1 MFMYCKNKNEMPSR
15 GRDGLVCH
23 LLLQESDV
31 RGTRLAVTWV
41 DVSPGSCQHPHRHL
55 PEQVYVIV
63 RGEGTMKVGEKY
75 KTVKVGDVVY
85 IPPNVV
91 HGIENI
97 SDTEM
102 LTYVTAAT
110 PSFDVAAM
118 YDVGKQIPVSELDT
132 G

>member
-1 MFMYCKNKNEMPSR
+1 MYCKNKNEMPSR

-41 DVSPGSCQHPHRHL
+41 DVSPGCRQHPHRHL

-63 RGEGTMKVGEKY
+63 RGEGRMMVGEKY
-75 KTVKVGDVVY
+75 KTVKVGDIVY

-91 HGIENI
+91 HGIQNI
-97 SDTEM
+97 SNTEM

-118 YDVGKQIPVSELDT
+118 YDVGMQLPVSELEA